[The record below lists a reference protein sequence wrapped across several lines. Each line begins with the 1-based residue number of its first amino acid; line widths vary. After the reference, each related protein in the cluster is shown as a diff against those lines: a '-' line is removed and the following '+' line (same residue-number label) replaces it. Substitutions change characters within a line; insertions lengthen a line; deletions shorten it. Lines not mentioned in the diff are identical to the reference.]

1 MTLAAAGEFGLIA
14 RVTARLG
21 TAPTTLVGPGD
32 DAAVVAA
39 GDGRVVVSTDVL
51 VEGRHFRTDWAS
63 AVEIGHRAAAANFAD
78 VAAMGAVPTALL
90 VALCLP
96 RDLDARWVDQL
107 ADGLAAECE
116 TVGAAVVG
124 GDISS
129 SSVITIAVTAL
140 GDLRGPRPGVAVRRP
155 GGRRRGDGGSDRAG
169 GRGPHGAVPGL
180 PLAEAS
186 GRGLSAACRA
196 VRRRTGRG
204 DPGRHL
210 DDRHLR
216 RSAGGYGPR
225 RGGQQRGHRHTA
237 QCVRGDPGRWSTRV
251 RRSAWIPMCGC

>member
-78 VAAMGAVPTALL
+78 VAAMGGGADGAAGGAVPS
-90 VALCLP
+90 
-96 RDLDARWVDQL
+96 ARP
-107 ADGLAAECE
+107 GR
-116 TVGAAVVG
+116 
-124 GDISS
+124 
-129 SSVITIAVTAL
+129 AL
-140 GDLRGPRPGVAVRRP
+140 GRSVGRWTGRRVRNGRSGRGRRRHLVQLGDHHRGDGAGRPGGPRSGVAFRRP
-155 GGRRRGDGGSDRAG
+155 AGRRRGDGGPDRIG

-180 PLAEAS
+180 PLAEAA
-186 GRGLSAACRA
+186 GRGLSAARRA

-204 DPGRHL
+204 GHGRH
-210 DDRHLR
+210 R
-216 RSAGGYGPR
+216 R
-225 RGGQQRGHRHTA
+225 
-237 QCVRGDPGRWSTRV
+237 
-251 RRSAWIPMCGC
+251 